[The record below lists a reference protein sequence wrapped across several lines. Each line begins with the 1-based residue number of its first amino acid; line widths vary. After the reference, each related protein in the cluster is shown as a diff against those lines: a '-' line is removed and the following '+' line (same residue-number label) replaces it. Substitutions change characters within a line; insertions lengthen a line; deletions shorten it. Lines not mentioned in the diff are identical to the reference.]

1 MVKVST
7 KCIEKY
13 RMDADRFV
21 IGLTSVHMM
30 THNFHSRYYNYIGQH
45 CILKKGREVVLTG
58 CCLRTAVEGS
68 GRARILPTEYMVILL
83 DEVTIQSL

>member
-1 MVKVST
+1 
-7 KCIEKY
+7 
-13 RMDADRFV
+13 MDVDNFFS
-21 IGLTSVHMM
+21 GLTFIHRL
-30 THNFHSRYYNYIGQH
+30 THNFNSRYYSYIGQH

-83 DEVTIQSL
+83 DEVTIQSFLAY